1 MPIMC
6 GDGTA
11 FQHTAARRRLALT
24 TGRWCCRCRN
34 FNTQPPEGGWIIS
47 PTRLCQLL
55 RFQHTA
61 ARRRLARCRRNARR
75 GGGHFN
81 TQPPEGGW
89 HVQPPQKYRPIS
101 FQHTAARR
109 RLGNQPDRPI
119 HGDKFQHTAARRR
132 LVNYSSPSGWLKNF
146 NTQPP
151 EGGWVVFPCSRHIV
165 SMIST
170 HSRPKAAGF
179 AIYYCFRQKLFQ
191 HTAARRRLAKPT
203 TIKAAPSY
211 FNTQPPEGGWGSK
224 RSAQSLG
231 INFNTQPPEGGW
243 FWLRDRQYQ
252 PAQIS
257 THSRP
262 KAAGKYS
269 INTVRFQHNFNT
281 QPPEGGWI
289 KVTSKLTATLKF
301 QHTAA
306 RRRLEPLLKALLR
319 QVSQPRFR

>member
-55 RFQHTA
+55 R
-61 ARRRLARCRRNARR
+61 
-75 GGGHFN
+75 
-81 TQPPEGGW
+81 
-89 HVQPPQKYRPIS
+89 

-262 KAAGKYS
+262 KAAGASLKSLAPSGFATPISLSSQEKREHEY
-269 INTVRFQHNFNT
+269 NTAFS
-281 QPPEGGWI
+281 
-289 KVTSKLTATLKF
+289 VT
-301 QHTAA
+301 
-306 RRRLEPLLKALLR
+306 PALAI
-319 QVSQPRFR
+319 S